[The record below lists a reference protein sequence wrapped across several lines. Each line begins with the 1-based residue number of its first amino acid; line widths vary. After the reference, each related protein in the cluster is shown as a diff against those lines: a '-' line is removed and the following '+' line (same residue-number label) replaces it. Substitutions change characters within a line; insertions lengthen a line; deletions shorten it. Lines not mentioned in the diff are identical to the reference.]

1 MLIVKLFGQQFGSHL
16 LVRMIS
22 EGIHTEDN
30 REIRD
35 ILDELNFIIFS
46 ETIIDEIEAQGRS
59 YQVDREES

>member
-1 MLIVKLFGQQFGSHL
+1 M
-16 LVRMIS
+16 S
-22 EGIHTEDN
+22 EGIHTEDD

-46 ETIIDEIEAQGRS
+46 ETIIDKIEAQGRS